1 MISGEVGNVFV
12 VTTDNRGISP
22 EEWAGLAVD
31 KIVSVSENA
40 PLPIREQA
48 RAFKEDIKNIL
59 MFYFNRVAR
68 SERTTVAAV
77 LRKHGQ
83 SDLADMIEDIR

>member
-1 MISGEVGNVFV
+1 MISGGVGNVFV
-12 VTTDNRGISP
+12 VTTDNRGTSP
-22 EEWAGLAVD
+22 EEWAELAVD